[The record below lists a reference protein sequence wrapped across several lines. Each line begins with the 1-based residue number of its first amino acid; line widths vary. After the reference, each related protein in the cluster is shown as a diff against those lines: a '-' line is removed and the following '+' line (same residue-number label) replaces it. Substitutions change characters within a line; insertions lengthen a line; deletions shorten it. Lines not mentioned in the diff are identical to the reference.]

1 VELVGMEATGVYW
14 KPVYYVLE
22 DDFELWLL
30 NARHLK
36 NVPGKKTDVKDAE
49 WICQLVEH
57 GLVRP
62 SFVPPKEI
70 RELRNLTRYR
80 KRQIEERAEEV
91 QRLEKVLQEAGIKL
105 SSVATR
111 VLGAS
116 GRAMIE
122 ALISGTT
129 DPEVLAELAKGRLRS
144 KIPALK
150 EALEGSFS
158 AHHAFMVGNILAHVD
173 YLEES
178 IARFSAEIE
187 RGNAPLCARRWRS
200 LAPSPASIVGPQRP

>member
-1 VELVGMEATGVYW
+1 
-14 KPVYYVLE
+14 
-22 DDFELWLL
+22 
-30 NARHLK
+30 
-36 NVPGKKTDVKDAE
+36 
-49 WICQLVEH
+49 
-57 GLVRP
+57 
-62 SFVPPKEI
+62 
-70 RELRNLTRYR
+70 
-80 KRQIEERAEEV
+80 
-91 QRLEKVLQEAGIKL
+91 
-105 SSVATR
+105 
-111 VLGAS
+111 
-116 GRAMIE
+116 MIE

-187 RGNAPLCARRWRS
+187 RVIAPFCEEVALLSTIPGVDRRTAETLIAEIGVDMSRFPSSGHLASWAGMCPGNDESAGKRRSGKTRKGSKWLRIAR
-200 LAPSPASIVGPQRP
+200 

>member
-1 VELVGMEATGVYW
+1 
-14 KPVYYVLE
+14 
-22 DDFELWLL
+22 
-30 NARHLK
+30 
-36 NVPGKKTDVKDAE
+36 
-49 WICQLVEH
+49 
-57 GLVRP
+57 
-62 SFVPPKEI
+62 
-70 RELRNLTRYR
+70 
-80 KRQIEERAEEV
+80 
-91 QRLEKVLQEAGIKL
+91 LQEAGIKL

-158 AHHAFMVGNILAHVD
+158 PHHAFMVGNILAHVD

-178 IARFSAEIE
+178 IGRLSAEIE
-187 RGNAPLCARRWRS
+187 RVIALFCEEVALLSTIPGVDRRTAETLIAEIGVDMSRFPS
-200 LAPSPASIVGPQRP
+200 SGHLASWA